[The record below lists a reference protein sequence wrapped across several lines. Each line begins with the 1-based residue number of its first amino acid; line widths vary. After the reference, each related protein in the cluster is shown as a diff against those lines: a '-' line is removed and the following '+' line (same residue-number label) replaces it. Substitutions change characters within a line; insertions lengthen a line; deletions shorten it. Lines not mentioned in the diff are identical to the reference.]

1 MCDLF
6 QMQESAKAYF
16 EKSREEVALN
26 HIAMEISTG
35 DGGLK

>member
-6 QMQESAKAYF
+6 HMQESAKAYF
-16 EKSREEVALN
+16 QKSKEEVALN

-35 DGGLK
+35 EGGRT